1 MGSKVRVA
9 AMVVSALMLSTMIGS
24 SVAHADDIGGPEAE
38 MKPRFVTRCTFS
50 HRLADDPIVKPGQP
64 GASHLHD
71 FFGNTTTNAS
81 STLGK
86 LKRGTTTCKNAQD
99 LSGYWTPSLKVDG
112 VLVNPTKAS
121 VYYTSNGK
129 DFTQIKA
136 PKRGLKVVAGSAM
149 ATAPQGT
156 KITSWDCADDNTV
169 PQSSEVP
176 TCPMGTLALH
186 VNFPDCWDG
195 VHLDSPDHASHLA
208 YAGKGKVCPPT
219 HPVLLPRLRINV
231 RYPTTGGPT
240 TELVSGGQY
249 SGHADFFNVWV
260 PKELKRLVK
269 TCINAGITCDA
280 NA

>member
-1 MGSKVRVA
+1 MRSKVRVA
-9 AMVVSALMLSTMIGS
+9 AMLVSALVLSTMIGS
-24 SVAHADDIGGPEAE
+24 SVAHADDLGGPETE

-50 HRLADDPIVKPGQP
+50 HRLADDPIVRPRQP

-71 FFGNTTTNAS
+71 FFGNRTTNAK

-86 LKRGTTTCKNAQD
+86 MKKGTTTCKNAQD

-112 VLVNPTKAS
+112 VIVNPTQAS
-121 VYYTSNGK
+121 IYYTSNGK

-136 PKRGLKVVAGSAM
+136 PKRGLKVVAGSAV

-169 PQSSEVP
+169 PNGSDVP
-176 TCPMGTLALH
+176 TCPLGTLALH

-195 VHLDSPDHASHLA
+195 IHLDSPDHASHLA
-208 YAGKGKVCPPT
+208 YVGKGKVCPPT
-219 HPVLLPRLRINV
+219 HPVMLPRLRINV

-260 PKELKRLVK
+260 PAELKRLVK

-280 NA
+280 KA